1 MKEEKAFP
9 KGVVCTSGEGGSV
22 LRVGKGTVAT
32 DTIRYGWDGER
43 SLSMVM
49 EEASRATAFLTV
61 RSGPPER
68 ILNVTLAEGAQLSLI
83 VLVSGLSDARLHQTL
98 SIGSGGKCRLL
109 NVTLGGKGVQQDVV
123 ATVEGEGGESAVDW
137 IFHVAG
143 EESQKLAVRNV
154 FRARN
159 GGGQITVKGV
169 AEGKARVGCDGMIE
183 ITEGGG
189 GTATFLKQDI
199 LMLDATA
206 HVDAVPGLQIRTNDV
221 KASHSAT
228 VTKVSEEELF
238 YFASRG
244 IKREE
249 ARAMYIHG
257 FLKDL
262 LSKIEDA
269 AVREEIEDAMEGRMG
284 HGG

>member
-1 MKEEKAFP
+1 MKEEKTFP
-9 KGVVCTSGEGGSV
+9 KGIVCTSDEWGSV
-22 LRVGKGTVAT
+22 LRLGSGVVAT
-32 DTIRYGWDGER
+32 DTVRFGWEEGR
-43 SLSMVM
+43 SLSIVM
-49 EEASRATAFLTV
+49 EEASRATMFVTV

-68 ILNVTLAEGAQLSLI
+68 ILNVALAEGAQLSLI

-98 SIGSGGKCRLL
+98 GIGSGGKCHLL
-109 NVTLGGKGVQQDVV
+109 NVTLGGKSVQQDVV

-169 AEGKARVGCDGMIE
+169 AEGKAHVECDGMIE
-183 ITEGGG
+183 IGEGGG
-189 GTATFLKQDI
+189 GTATFLKQDV
-199 LMLDATA
+199 LMLDAMA
-206 HVDAVPGLQIRTNDV
+206 KVDAVPGLQIKTNDV

-244 IKREE
+244 IKQE
-249 ARAMYIHG
+249 AARVMYIHG

-269 AVREEIEDAMEGRMG
+269 AVREEIESIMENEK
-284 HGG
+284 